1 MGDCLL
7 QVQYWLGHSSAET
20 SWRFAPVQS
29 DPIQDVVPL
38 LG

>member
-1 MGDCLL
+1 MGDPLL

-20 SWRFAPVQS
+20 SLRYAHVQP
-29 DPIQDVVPL
+29 DPMQDVLPL